1 MAKKINAEQY
11 KDDFLKRYNEGE
23 SIRSIAR
30 TYGMAQTTVSRVIS
44 KYQEF
49 RVPRGKQPE
58 VLNQIY
64 PLYAQGCLVHHIAQ
78 QLGIGTGTVRKHLEL
93 THGVKT
99 GGGGS
104 QTPKFEHL
112 AEDFKKEY
120 LRGDT
125 LTEIAK
131 RHGVSRQTVL
141 NYLNRNR
148 VEARDYS
155 EANRIY
161 PINEDYFDILD
172 TKKSRQ
178 LGLIYGYGILIDDIR
193 AGKILRLLSKEGC
206 EPLFFE
212 AFEGITTHLEERLHY
227 NKKDGIA
234 ILQVYSAKICEQLEK
249 WDFPNQLPNSTL
261 LDEDAFWEGFL
272 QARISF
278 GKSQRPTVYIS
289 FPSKELESVFKDYI
303 HHLFEGKFELKG
315 EKGKT
320 VYFQRKSLVKMF
332 FNRFPFLLNEIPD
345 KAEGMLKLK
354 NEGYFDEEME
364 VTTDK
369 AMK

>member
-64 PLYAQGCLVHHIAQ
+64 PLYAQGCMVHQIAE
-78 QLGIGTGTVRKHLEL
+78 QLGIGTGTVRKHLEMNY
-93 THGVKT
+93 GVKV

-104 QTPKFEHL
+104 QTPKSEHL

-148 VEARDYS
+148 IKARDYS

-178 LGLIYGYGILIDDIR
+178 LGLIYGYGVLIDDIR
-193 AGKILRLLSKEGC
+193 AGKILRLNSKEGC
-206 EPLFFE
+206 ERLFLE
-212 AFEGITTHLEERLHY
+212 AFDGITTHLEERLHY
-227 NKKDGIA
+227 NKKAGIA
-234 ILQVYSAKICEQLEK
+234 ILQISSTKIYERLEK
-249 WDFPNQLPNSTL
+249 WGFQHKLPNSTL
-261 LDEDAFWEGFL
+261 LDEDAFWEGYL
-272 QARISF
+272 QARIGFSE
-278 GKSQRPTVYIS
+278 SRRTAAYIS
-289 FPSKELESVFKDYI
+289 FPTEELMEAFEVYIQNIFNGEFEFKSKNTKTLY
-303 HHLFEGKFELKG
+303 FERQPL
-315 EKGKT
+315 
-320 VYFQRKSLVKMF
+320 LKMF
-332 FNRFPFLLNEIPD
+332 FSRFPFFVNEIPD
-345 KAEGMLKLK
+345 EARGLTKLK
-354 NEGYFDEEME
+354 NRGYFDE
-364 VTTDK
+364 K
-369 AMK
+369 